1 MNGLKFCI
9 IGTAKSQDKSQYYI
23 SERWKMWGILYFT
36 RKIETYWKNM
46 DDFEKN
52 ANQEFAIK
60 NQFSF
65 FDLIDGTYSVDSKID
80 FSDENIKKNIQKN
93 TEKIIN
99 TDVKNLIFNGKKAYQ
114 TFLFGCT
121 LLDENLTHL
130 LKLKKVIKESHYGKQ
145 ILQID
150 SKILNERLSKKNIY
164 LAPNTSSTAK
174 SFNEFQ
180 WIEILKAIN

>member
-1 MNGLKFCI
+1 MHRC
-9 IGTAKSQDKSQYYI
+9 
-23 SERWKMWGILYFT
+23 
-36 RKIETYWKNM
+36 
-46 DDFEKN
+46 
-52 ANQEFAIK
+52 
-60 NQFSF
+60 
-65 FDLIDGTYSVDSKID
+65 
-80 FSDENIKKNIQKN
+80 
-93 TEKIIN
+93 
-99 TDVKNLIFNGKKAYQ
+99 
-114 TFLFGCT
+114 
-121 LLDENLTHL
+121 HL